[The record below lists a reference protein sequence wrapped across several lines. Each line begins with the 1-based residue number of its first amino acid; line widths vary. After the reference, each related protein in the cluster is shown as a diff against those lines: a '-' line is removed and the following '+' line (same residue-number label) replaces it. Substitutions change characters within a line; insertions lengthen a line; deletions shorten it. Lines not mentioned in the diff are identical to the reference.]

1 MASRVKNHRR
11 HPRRQPN
18 RLLRTV
24 GSHWAVAVASHTTA
38 ALVIVL
44 LEHLHQLASC
54 GGR

>member
-24 GSHWAVAVASHTTA
+24 GSHWAVAHTTA